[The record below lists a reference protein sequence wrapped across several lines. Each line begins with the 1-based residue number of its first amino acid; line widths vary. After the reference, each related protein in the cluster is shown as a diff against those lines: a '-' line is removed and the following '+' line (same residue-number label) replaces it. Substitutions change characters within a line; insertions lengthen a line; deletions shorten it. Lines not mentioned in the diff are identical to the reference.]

1 MSLDLAKSIVQKELL
16 NSDDFD
22 EVEFDLFGGEP
33 SLYFDIVKNLVEW
46 TDGRFT
52 KPHIFFLETNGTLIH
67 GEYQKWLTKYKEYV
81 NVGISL
87 DGTRESHNKNRCN
100 SYDLIDID
108 FFVKT
113 YPDQSIRMTI
123 CKDTIHNLSND
134 VIHLH
139 NLGFKEVVSVF
150 AHGVDWNLDNIEEIL
165 SRELMILC
173 DYYINNPTIKE
184 CSIFNMNLESLVQKQ
199 KLTKWCGTGT
209 NMIAYDV
216 NGKTYPCHVFQP
228 NTTENDSYNYIDFNC
243 IEDFSDPDCAGCG
256 IEAICPN
263 CYGMNYIQNGDVL
276 KRDKGLCNI
285 VKITAK
291 ATSYLT
297 AKKIE
302 LGLRDFEKE
311 NLYRTIKSINMIQ
324 NELFI

>member
-1 MSLDLAKSIVQKELL
+1 MKSINELKRKIVTMTITEDCNLSCTYCYEKAKTDKHMSLDLAKSIVQKELL

-22 EVEFDLFGGEP
+22 EVEFNLFGGEP
-33 SLYFDIVKNLVEW
+33 SLYFDIVKNLVKW

-139 NLGFKEVVSVF
+139 NLGFKEDCF
-150 AHGVDWNLDNIEEIL
+150 
-165 SRELMILC
+165 C
-173 DYYINNPTIKE
+173 FCT
-184 CSIFNMNLESLVQKQ
+184 
-199 KLTKWCGTGT
+199 WC
-209 NMIAYDV
+209 
-216 NGKTYPCHVFQP
+216 
-228 NTTENDSYNYIDFNC
+228 
-243 IEDFSDPDCAGCG
+243 
-256 IEAICPN
+256 
-263 CYGMNYIQNGDVL
+263 
-276 KRDKGLCNI
+276 
-285 VKITAK
+285 
-291 ATSYLT
+291 
-297 AKKIE
+297 
-302 LGLRDFEKE
+302 
-311 NLYRTIKSINMIQ
+311 
-324 NELFI
+324 